1 GPFGEV
7 LRTAGVLATGIE
19 IPSNAAGERIHGTGT
34 LGPERAQERQTVRR
48 EELAGGLDARE
59 KTSSLRCTRALLR
72 VDPSR
77 ALNVWRNV
85 AIASPS
91 GLILIVSVLAISFLR
106 SRVAHRTQSR
116 LRGRPRRRTCTAPRR
131 LRRAGGVLSDRGCR
145 TTPLGS
151 AHLGG

>member
-1 GPFGEV
+1 MEPGRSVRIARRSDRRFGV
-7 LRTAGVLATGIE
+7 RSLR
-19 IPSNAAGERIHGTGT
+19 AASM
-34 LGPERAQERQTVRR
+34 LVK
-48 EELAGGLDARE
+48 

-116 LRGRPRRRTCTAPRR
+116 LRAVHVEEVVRLLDVSDVPVQERQPKVRVSDATATDQAIQTLMGRDVAPRFEFIME
-131 LRRAGGVLSDRGCR
+131 RAPRVEQVDL
-145 TTPLGS
+145 
-151 AHLGG
+151 

>member
-1 GPFGEV
+1 DKLV
-7 LRTAGVLATGIE
+7 TGV
-19 IPSNAAGERIHGTGT
+19 
-34 LGPERAQERQTVRR
+34 QTCALPISMLVK
-48 EELAGGLDARE
+48 

-91 GLILIVSVLAISFLR
+91 GLILIVSVSAISFLR

-116 LRGRPRRRTCTAPRR
+116 LRAVHVERSEEHTSELQSLAY
-131 LRRAGGVLSDRGCR
+131 L
-145 TTPLGS
+145 
-151 AHLGG
+151 